1 MMGENARPLR
11 MAVGRGAVV
20 NPPNRFERVHAVPDD
35 EQLEAHDTAAERY
48 AVATEFLPDE
58 SKSLL
63 TETDSPDVPFRHS
76 INPYRG
82 CEHGCAYCYA
92 RPYHE
97 LLGMNAGLDFETKI
111 LVKFDAARI
120 LRRELARP
128 AWQGEVICL
137 SGVTDCYQ
145 PAERKFRITRSIL
158 EVLHEAR
165 QAVSITTKNSLIL
178 RDLDLLAALAA
189 LRLAQVNMSIP
200 TLDAELSRDLE
211 PRTATPA
218 ARLRAVRELTAA
230 GVPVRVLVA
239 PIIPGLTDY
248 QVPQVLRE
256 AKDAGAL
263 EARYNLLRLPLSV
276 APVFLHW
283 LQTHRPQLR
292 AKIEQLIR
300 ATRDGRL
307 NDATF
312 GDRMVGTG
320 AYAESIRAT
329 FLAFATKVGL
339 TGPLPEFDTSL
350 FRPPRNASGQLRLF

>member
-1 MMGENARPLR
+1 MGESEQPLR
-11 MAVGRGAVV
+11 RAVGRGAVV
-20 NPPNRFERVHAVPDD
+20 NPPNRFERVQFAP
-35 EQLEAHDTAAERY
+35 EEESLEAHEAGSERY

-58 SKSLL
+58 SKSLI
-63 TETDSPDVPFRHS
+63 TETDSPDLPFRYS

-97 LLGMNAGLDFETKI
+97 LLGWNAGLDFETKI
-111 LVKFDAARI
+111 LVKFDAARV
-120 LRRELARP
+120 LRKELERS
-128 AWQGEVICL
+128 AWRGDVICL

-145 PAERKFRITRSIL
+145 PAEREFRITRSIL
-158 EVLHEAR
+158 EVVHEAR

-178 RDLDLLAALAA
+178 RDLDLLGPLAA
-189 LRLAQVNMSIP
+189 QRLAQVNMSIP
-200 TLDAELSRDLE
+200 TLDGQLSRTLE

-239 PIIPGLTDY
+239 PIIPGLTDH

-256 AKDAGAL
+256 AQAAGAL
-263 EARYNLLRLPLSV
+263 EARYTLLRLPLSV
-276 APVFLHW
+276 APVFLQW
-283 LQTHRPQLR
+283 LAAYRPQQK

-300 ATRDGRL
+300 STRDGRL

-312 GDRMVGTG
+312 GERMLGSG

-329 FLAFATKVGL
+329 FLAFAAKYGL
-339 TGPLPEFDTSL
+339 TGPLPELDTGL
-350 FRPPRNASGQLRLF
+350 FRPPRSASGQLRLF